1 MKLKRYIN
9 EIMVFVAFL
18 LLLGAYTYKQYQI
31 GQQKEQVTQVKRS
44 LSELK
49 EVVALKNIWGEK
61 VTNKVKLLKS
71 AISISKVEWSQKQ
84 NKVTASYTN
93 LSSNELNKLIT
104 KILNT
109 PVIITLLDIGTSGEN
124 YNVEFKC
131 KW

>member
-109 PVIITLLDIGTSGEN
+109 PRYIPCTVIDYFFRNNNLFT
-124 YNVEFKC
+124 
-131 KW
+131 